1 MDLGNR
7 GGDYSMQDPNTAY
20 SVNRGASLSP
30 YLNIDPTYL
39 NQGGAEFVFPT
50 DSKKKRSWG
59 ERMFSGIGTSY
70 MCGLAM
76 GGTWGLYEG
85 LRNPDGKTLKL
96 RVNSVLNGCTRRG
109 PSFGNSLGVL
119 ALMYC
124 SLDTLIGK
132 LRGGEEDEYNS
143 VGAATLTGMIFK
155 STAGLRP
162 IAIAGGVGAGIATAY
177 HLGEKLWN
185 SRGHSISTPNWA

>member
-1 MDLGNR
+1 
-7 GGDYSMQDPNTAY
+7 
-20 SVNRGASLSP
+20 
-30 YLNIDPTYL
+30 
-39 NQGGAEFVFPT
+39 
-50 DSKKKRSWG
+50 
-59 ERMFSGIGTSY
+59 
-70 MCGLAM
+70 
-76 GGTWGLYEG
+76 
-85 LRNPDGKTLKL
+85 
-96 RVNSVLNGCTRRG
+96 
-109 PSFGNSLGVL
+109 
-119 ALMYC
+119 MYC

-185 SRGHSISTPNWA
+185 SRGHSISTPNWAWTLLILAFHALQHKLTDMQII